1 MKPIAI
7 YVLSIIL
14 CVILFTNVITKNLK
28 SKKKIT
34 SKKTKTSK
42 AHTAHKAHQLHLVQD
57 HNGFKSSLNQVT
69 RRNPTVTVSTKIGS
83 EKLAAPGT
91 ILHMGNSNT
100 SNGPNIGSFGPSAE
114 IVGKKLFTI
123 FIFIIFL
130 ILFLV

>member
-7 YVLSIIL
+7 YLLSVIL
-14 CVILFTNVITKNLK
+14 CVILITNVITKSLK
-28 SKKKIT
+28 TKKKAT
-34 SKKTKTSK
+34 SKKSKITKAKKS
-42 AHTAHKAHQLHLVQD
+42 HQLHLVQD

-114 IVGKKLFTI
+114 IVGKKLFTFLFFLLI
-123 FIFIIFL
+123 FC
-130 ILFLV
+130 

>member
-1 MKPIAI
+1 MKPIVI
-7 YVLSIIL
+7 YALSIIL

-42 AHTAHKAHQLHLVQD
+42 AKKSNQLHLVKD